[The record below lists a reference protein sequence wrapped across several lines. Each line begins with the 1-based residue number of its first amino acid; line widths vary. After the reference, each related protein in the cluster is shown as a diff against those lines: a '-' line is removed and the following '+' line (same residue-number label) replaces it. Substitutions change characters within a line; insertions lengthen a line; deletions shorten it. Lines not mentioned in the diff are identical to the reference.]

1 MVMKIAFCDDLGAPE
16 LGIVMDV
23 DWYKSVRQELEQW
36 LLERGCGTRTPHLLL
51 MNEEVKMEFMLT
63 WA

>member
-1 MVMKIAFCDDLGAPE
+1 MKIAVCDDLGAPE

-23 DWYKSVRQELEQW
+23 DWYESVRQELEQW
-36 LLERGCGTRTPHLLL
+36 LLERGGSTRTPRLLF

-63 WA
+63 WS

>member
-1 MVMKIAFCDDLGAPE
+1 MKIAFCDDLGAPE

-23 DWYKSVRQELEQW
+23 DWYESVRQELEQW
-36 LLERGCGTRTPHLLL
+36 LLERGGSTRTRTPRLLF

-63 WA
+63 WS